1 MEKIRV
7 KTKTKKK
14 TYLHT
19 GVTSIS
25 QEFEGDLKIS
35 FANGLADVIYPRT
48 TWDKVSRDL

>member
-35 FANGLADVIYPRT
+35 FDDGLADVIYPHSI
-48 TWDKVSRDL
+48 WDKVTREL

>member
-19 GVTSIS
+19 GVTNIS
-25 QEFEGDLKIS
+25 KEFEGDLKIS
-35 FANGLADVIYPRT
+35 FSDGLADVIYPRT
-48 TWDKVSRDL
+48 IWAKVEHDF

>member
-19 GVTSIS
+19 GVTSIN
-25 QEFEGDLKIS
+25 EDFDGNLKIT
-35 FANGLADVIYPRT
+35 FDDGLADVIYPRT
-48 TWDKVSRDL
+48 IWAKVEHDF

>member
-19 GVTSIS
+19 GVTNIS
-25 QEFEGDLKIS
+25 QEFEGDLRIS
-35 FANGLADVIYPRT
+35 FDDGLADVIYPRT
-48 TWDKVSRDL
+48 IWDKVSRDF